1 MFWTNY
7 ERYCKSISESPNAV
21 AAACGVKSSGTVTG
35 WRNGSQP
42 RPQMLDTIIKYL
54 NSKGLNISAADFF
67 GEEDT
72 KEKEAPSN
80 LTMLQSRYMAL
91 DSYGKQAV
99 DAVLDAEYDRC
110 AAQPE
115 KIVYIRHY
123 LSSPAAGVDGLVSG
137 EDYED
142 IPLPPTAPR
151 GADFCVNVSGDSM
164 MPYLSDGQMIYVK
177 RDAPIQDFDVAVV
190 TVDGG
195 LYVKQIAR
203 SYDGSLYLLS
213 ANPKREDANIT
224 IDRDSNHSVQ
234 FWGKVLLPRRLPQP
248 VYE

>member
-7 ERYCKSISESPNAV
+7 EKMCNEIGTPPTVV
-21 AAACGVKSSGTVTG
+21 ASDIGLTSSGTVSGWKTG
-35 WRNGSQP
+35 AKP
-42 RPQMLDTIIKYL
+42 RPKTVRKLVEYFNKH
-54 NSKGLNISAADFF
+54 GLSIQVADLFS
-67 GEEDT
+67 EEDE
-72 KEKEAPSN
+72 EKEAPSN

-224 IDRDSNHSVQ
+224 IDRNSNHSVQ